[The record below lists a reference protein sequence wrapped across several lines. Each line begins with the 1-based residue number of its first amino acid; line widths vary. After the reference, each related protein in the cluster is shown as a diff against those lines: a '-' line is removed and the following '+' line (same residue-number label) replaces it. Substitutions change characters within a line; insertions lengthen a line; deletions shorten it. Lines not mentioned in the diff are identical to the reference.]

1 MVLAKVICAVI
12 IFIPMALFCW
22 ESPLVV
28 SILPY
33 LSFLALGLIL
43 VFISWY
49 IGKWI
54 SDVVLRPF
62 SKTKNKKHLAVL
74 ITGCDTGIGHLS
86 ALVLN
91 RLGYYVFA
99 TCVNLKEDSVKTFL
113 GKAAQPS
120 RMKILQMDI
129 TKRAQVIAA
138 IEVVNEVLKNESL
151 VLYGLINNAG
161 IATFGAIEF
170 ADVADVSDYETLLQ
184 TNVLGAIRVTRA
196 FLPQIRKA
204 KGRVILISSLMAR
217 LVTPGSSAYSVSKAA
232 LSKFAEGLQLELTQ
246 FGVHTISIEPWLA
259 RTSMFTPEVITK
271 VMKATASAAS
281 AEVKASYGKEYF
293 FQLLQFNRLFSQFP
307 ISLRNEMVVEAIVDS
322 LSSLEPEAVYRVIP
336 SILSLLIWL
345 TNDLLAWEIIVFI
358 RRVMFWHI
366 FKLIWIARKLSII
379 KATE

>member
-1 MVLAKVICAVI
+1 
-12 IFIPMALFCW
+12 MALFCW
-22 ESPLVV
+22 ESPLVT

-33 LSFLALGLIL
+33 LAFFALGLVLI
-43 VFISWY
+43 FTSWY
-49 IGKWI
+49 IGKWVADI
-54 SDVVLRPF
+54 ILRPF
-62 SKTKNKKHLAVL
+62 SRTTNKKHLAIL

-91 RLGYYVFA
+91 RLGYFVFA
-99 TCVNLKEDSVKTFL
+99 TCVNLKEDSFRTFV
-113 GKAAQPS
+113 GKAAHPS
-120 RMKILQMDI
+120 RMKVLQMDI
-129 TKRAQVIAA
+129 TNRTQVIAA
-138 IEVVNEVLKNESL
+138 IELVTEVLKNESL

-170 ADVADVSDYETLLQ
+170 ADVADVSDYEALLQ

-196 FLPQIRKA
+196 FLPHIRKA

-217 LVTPGSSAYSVSKAA
+217 FVAPGSNAYSVSKAA

-271 VMKATASAAS
+271 VMKAAAS
-281 AEVKASYGKEYF
+281 STPSEVKASYGKEYF

-322 LSSLEPEAVYRVIP
+322 LSAPEPESVCRVIP
-336 SILSLLIWL
+336 SIISLPIWL
-345 TNDLLAWEIIVFI
+345 TNDLLAWEIITFI

-379 KATE
+379 KETE